1 MILNLISQAVVIILL
16 LTFSFGPAFFALINA
31 GIKEGY
37 KHGSMLALGIV
48 LSDLFLCIGVCILI
62 YFGAGNVLNSEKAQT
77 ISSIIGG
84 GVLIV
89 FGITYFIKKTAKP
102 DQAIDQMDAIAAEP
116 NSFLLI
122 GKGFLLNLFNPSV
135 WLLWLANA
143 TAIGSTMDYSLIKM
157 ILFFLV
163 VLGIVFG
170 IELGKVFLAGKIKH
184 FLTDKTM
191 HVVNYVTGAALIIFG
206 IILIYNHI

>member
-1 MILNLISQAVVIILL
+1 MILELISQAFVIILL

-37 KHGSMLALGIV
+37 RHGAMLALGIV

-62 YFGAGNVLNSEKAQT
+62 FFGAGNVLNSEKAQV

-102 DQAIDQMDAIAAEP
+102 DQALEKMDVIAAEP
-116 NSFLLI
+116 NTFMLI
-122 GKGFLLNLFNPSV
+122 VKGFLLNLFNPSV

-143 TAIGSTMDYSLIKM
+143 TAIGHTMNYSLFKM
-157 ILFFLV
+157 ISFFVV
-163 VLGIVFG
+163 VLALVFG
-170 IELGKVFLAGKIKH
+170 IELGKVFLAGKIKR

-191 HVVNYVTGAALIIFG
+191 HIVNYITGAALIVFG
-206 IILIYNHI
+206 IILICKHI